1 MRNLFKK
8 GLNIS
13 STQFKI
19 VGLLFF
25 LIIRYITHTFY
36 KTYYNFYNI
45 QFRVY
50 QYCLMNFRNFIQKI
64 KEIDINRQF
73 FKKII
78 FMYKKVQ
85 SQ

>member
-50 QYCLMNFRNFIQKI
+50 QYCPMNFSKFYSKN
-64 KEIDINRQF
+64 
-73 FKKII
+73 
-78 FMYKKVQ
+78 
-85 SQ
+85 